1 MRVLKKNETEAYEG
15 DPLRRSLSPLRKRWR
30 HTAPDAA
37 SQQRDIHHIIALNRP
52 ATQGA
57 VNARCRALAERLC
70 DEYAAIETSANVKGG
85 IPRIKGSRIAVGQVL
100 GRIYALE
107 SIDAVAAYYAPE
119 ISKEQ
124 IKEAVAFA
132 KDFLETACEPL

>member
-1 MRVLKKNETEAYEG
+1 MRILGKNETEAYEG
-15 DPLRRSLSPLRKRWR
+15 DISRKQVSDLLRRWR
-30 HTAPDAA
+30 HNAPDTEYR
-37 SQQRDIHHIIALNRP
+37 QRNVHHIVALNRP
-52 ATQGA
+52 VTQRA
-57 VNARCRALAERLC
+57 VNERCRALAERLC
-70 DEYAAIETSANVKGG
+70 DEHTNIETNANIKGG